1 MWNKL
6 EDKKVIFFDMGN
18 TLLSFHKKG
27 KEEDKIKRGELYLFS
42 YLNERFPGVTIENL
56 KDEFLSPWYS
66 LMETRKQT
74 KEEYPI
80 DELLNSYL
88 AKHDGYL
95 TYPDCINA
103 IRVYFRPFLEN
114 IEKEKNL
121 YDTLK
126 TLKDNGYQLA
136 IISNTPYFK
145 EVNEEC
151 LEEAGIDGLFDEII
165 FSYDVRIAKPK
176 REIFEYALRLLKVKG
191 EECVMVGDSLMNDMA
206 PASDLGMKCFWL
218 NIKNDDNYLNVSNM
232 TEIDRLSDLVEK
244 LLKHDEIPE
253 EAYVEVEEVSEED
266 DFDVNEY
273 LYDDD
278 EEM

>member
-18 TLLSFHKKG
+18 TLLSFHKKE
-27 KEEDKIKRGELYLFS
+27 KEEDKIKRAELYLYS
-42 YLNERFPGVTIENL
+42 YLNERFPGVSEENL
-56 KDEFLSPWYS
+56 KAEFLNPWYL
-66 LMETRKQT
+66 LMEKRKQT
-74 KEEYPI
+74 KKEYPI
-80 DELLNSYL
+80 DELLNVYL
-88 AKHDGYL
+88 AKHEGYL
-95 TYPDCINA
+95 PYPDCINA

-176 REIFEYALRLLKVKG
+176 REIFEYALRLLNVKG
-191 EECVMVGDSLMNDMA
+191 EECIMVGDSLMNDMA

-244 LLKHDEIPE
+244 LLTHDEAPQ